1 MSNFENPF
9 ASSGYVPADKSP
21 LSSPQP
27 VSGLG
32 IASLVT
38 GILALVTA
46 VPGCCCSPLFLLSG
60 MLGLVAAVLGF
71 FGLQECNRGEKSGKG
86 LTIAG
91 LACGGV
97 AIALSALLMILS
109 VLGVFAQ
116 LAIDGANK
124 SF

>member
-9 ASSGYVPADKSP
+9 ASPGYVPNNKSS
-21 LSSPQP
+21 LSSPPP

-38 GILALVTA
+38 GVIALITA
-46 VPGCCCSPLFLLSG
+46 VPGCCCTPLFLLSG
-60 MLGLVAAVLGF
+60 LLGLVAVVLGI

-86 LTIAG
+86 MAIAG

-97 AIALSALLMILS
+97 ALVLSVLLMILS

-116 LAIDGANK
+116 LAISGANRNP
-124 SF
+124 

>member
-9 ASSGYVPADKSP
+9 ASPGHVPHDKSS
-21 LSSPQP
+21 LSAPQP

-38 GILALVTA
+38 GVLALLTA

-60 MLGLVAAVLGF
+60 LLGLVAVVLGI

-86 LTIAG
+86 LAIAG
-91 LACGGV
+91 LSCGGV
-97 AIALSALLMILS
+97 ALVLSVLLMILS
-109 VLGVFAQ
+109 VLGIMTQ
-116 LAIDGANK
+116 IAINGADRN
-124 SF
+124 F

>member
-9 ASSGYVPADKSP
+9 ASPGYVPKDKPSMSP
-21 LSSPQP
+21 SQP

-38 GILALVTA
+38 GVLALLTA

-60 MLGLVAAVLGF
+60 LLGLVAVVLGI

-86 LTIAG
+86 LAIAG
-91 LACGGV
+91 LSCGGV
-97 AIALSALLMILS
+97 ALVLSVLLMILS
-109 VLGVFAQ
+109 VLGIMTQ
-116 LAIDGANK
+116 IAINGADRN
-124 SF
+124 F